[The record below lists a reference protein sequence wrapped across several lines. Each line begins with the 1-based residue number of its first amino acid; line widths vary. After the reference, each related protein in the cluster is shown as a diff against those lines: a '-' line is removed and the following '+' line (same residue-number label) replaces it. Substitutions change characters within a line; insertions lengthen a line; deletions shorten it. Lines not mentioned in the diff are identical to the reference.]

1 MAESVK
7 LRVAV
12 HGDEITVT
20 MPGTTFKITYVREES
35 GLERAN
41 VSRSDLSAPIS
52 LREFISRADS
62 AANDKARELGWGWVG

>member
-20 MPGTTFKITYVREES
+20 MPGTTFKITYVRIRVGKS
-35 GLERAN
+35 ERFAKRFKRAHFAAR
-41 VSRSDLSAPIS
+41 VHLSR
-52 LREFISRADS
+52 
-62 AANDKARELGWGWVG
+62 